1 MAKTVFALLAL
12 VAVSFRYHGVFF
24 ARGFT
29 LESGGYKAGTFSDGQ
44 KDDKRMHKSACTARI
59 FIRHKTLCFTVS
71 TNFILEKIILAF
83 ACLIVILLC
92 LCFVCAAFKDFFHFM
107 HSDRQ

>member
-29 LESGGYKAGTFSDGQ
+29 LESGGYKAGTFSDG
-44 KDDKRMHKSACTARI
+44 HKTINICTNLHVQRAFLCDI
-59 FIRHKTLCFTVS
+59 KTLCFTVS
-71 TNFILEKIILAF
+71 TNFILEKIISAF

-107 HSDRQ
+107 QNDRQ